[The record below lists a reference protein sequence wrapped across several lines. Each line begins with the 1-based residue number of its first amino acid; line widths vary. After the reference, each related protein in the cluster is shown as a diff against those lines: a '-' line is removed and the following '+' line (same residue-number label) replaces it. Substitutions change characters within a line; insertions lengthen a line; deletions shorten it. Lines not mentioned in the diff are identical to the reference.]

1 MEVFEMGSRSENQS
15 HLCAMASNT
24 NLVAQSNY
32 VNSIRDYRP
41 SGWVKAYV
49 NARST
54 ILNFDYWWYRLAGER
69 IVASDLK
76 AKEPPVPLL
85 SVARLETDAFIAF
98 REAAKKNGLDTS
110 IAAAG
115 QNVQYKTHLLA
126 QARLSNPMWVDVHN
140 RMYHHMWHVWVLP
153 PAAALS
159 MIGKYIAIGSITG
172 TIAGAIWRYGY
183 HLPERRKIDAFYK
196 TLYAEHPEFWPALAM
211 QKNNV
216 RTH

>member
-1 MEVFEMGSRSENQS
+1 MSSDS
-15 HLCAMASNT
+15 HLT
-24 NLVAQSNY
+24 AQSRY
-32 VNSIRDYRP
+32 VDLHRDYRP
-41 SGWVKAYV
+41 SGWVNAYV
-49 NARST
+49 KARSSF
-54 ILNFDYWWYRLAGER
+54 LNFDYWWDRLLGER

-98 REAAKKNGLDTS
+98 REAAKKDGLDVS
-110 IAAAG
+110 MAAVG
-115 QNVQYKTHLLA
+115 QNVQYKTHLLG

-159 MIGKYIAIGSITG
+159 MVGKYIAVGGISGLIAGSI
-172 TIAGAIWRYGY
+172 WRFGY